1 MHMATRTTNQVVL
14 SEQELTRVLDALNEA
29 ARENFKFANNKRNQP
44 ATRAYAE
51 RKANEYKDTADA
63 LLSRMFT
70 WA

>member
-1 MHMATRTTNQVVL
+1 MATRTTNQVVL
-14 SEQELTRVLDALNEA
+14 TEQELNRIIDALNEA
-29 ARENFKFANNKRNQP
+29 ARTNYAFANNKRNQP
-44 ATRAYAE
+44 ATRTYAE